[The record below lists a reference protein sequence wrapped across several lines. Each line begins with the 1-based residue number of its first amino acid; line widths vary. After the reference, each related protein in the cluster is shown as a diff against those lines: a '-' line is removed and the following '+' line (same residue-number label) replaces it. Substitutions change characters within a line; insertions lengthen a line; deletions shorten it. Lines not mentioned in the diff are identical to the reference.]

1 MNRSMLITLGALIAC
16 LVVPTMA
23 GASIA
28 FTKIVAPY
36 TFTSQPA
43 NSTIHIYNHFKGS
56 APKTVA
62 LNVKGAQPE
71 ISPDGKI
78 VAYSKVST
86 VKIKNSMGSGTVD
99 KYLLHFVTVATNVD
113 VATTNQCQNFTW
125 APDSSAV
132 ACDLVSATGKGPTG
146 LITVT
151 PDGTPTTI
159 VKDTN
164 TVSVGWNSA
173 TWSPDSSMV
182 AWTSS
187 VSSPTVTSGF
197 NPNKLRAKKADGTG
211 SLIKLSNNASMPVW
225 GPTHIAYQS
234 FMGSGDSMKAQI
246 WTVDPTT
253 HNSSTATQLTHWTQP
268 KNSFDSGPGAF
279 FWTPNGKT
287 IIGAI
292 MGEDDDANTVS
303 INAATG
309 KITTIGTGDSNAPIA
324 VSSDSSSI
332 LMYSYSQACC
342 ATKDIGIVRTVSLS
356 TGKSTVFMN
365 NVSFMSASA
374 DWRP

>member
-1 MNRSMLITLGALIAC
+1 MLNTLGALIAC
-16 LVVPTMA
+16 LVVPTIA
-23 GASIA
+23 GASVA

-36 TFTSQPA
+36 TFTSQPN
-43 NSTIHIYNHFKGS
+43 NSTIYVYTHEKGS

-62 LNVKGAQPE
+62 LNVKGADPK
-71 ISPDGKI
+71 ISPDGKTI
-78 VAYSKVST
+78 AYSKVST
-86 VKIKNSMGSGTVD
+86 VKIKTSMGSGTAFE
-99 KYLLHFVTVATNVD
+99 YLLHFVTIATNVD
-113 VATTNQCQNFTW
+113 IATTNQCMNFTW

-132 ACDLVSATGKGPTG
+132 ACDLTSATGKGPTG

-159 VKDTN
+159 FKNTD
-164 TVSVGWNSA
+164 TVSVGWDSA

-187 VSSPTVTSGF
+187 VSSPSTNSSFRQTT
-197 NPNKLRAKKADGTG
+197 KLRAKRADGSG

-225 GPTHIAYQS
+225 GPTQIAYQA

-253 HNSSTATQLTHWTQP
+253 HNSSTATQLTHWTKP
-268 KNSFDSGPGAF
+268 KNSFESGPAAW
-279 FWTPNGKT
+279 FWTPDGKT
-287 IIGAI
+287 IVGAI
-292 MGEDDDANTVS
+292 MGEDNDANTVS
-303 INAATG
+303 INAASG
-309 KITTIGTGDSNAPIA
+309 KITTIGTTGSNAPIA
-324 VSSDSSSI
+324 VSSDGSSI

-365 NVSFMSASA
+365 NVAYMSASA

>member
-1 MNRSMLITLGALIAC
+1 MMKRIIGSLGIAAV
-16 LVVPTMA
+16 LLAVPAIA
-23 GASIA
+23 GASVA

-36 TFTSQPA
+36 TFTSQPT
-43 NSTIHIYNHFKGS
+43 NSTIYIYDHVKGS

-62 LNVKGAQPE
+62 LNVKGAEPV

-86 VKIKNSMGSGTVD
+86 GKIKTSMGSETFD
-99 KYLLHFVTVATNVD
+99 KYLLHFVTIATNVD
-113 VATTNQCQNFTW
+113 IATTNQCQNLVW

-132 ACDLVSATGKGPTG
+132 ACDLTSMTGKGPSG

-159 VKDTN
+159 VKNTD
-164 TVSVGWNSA
+164 TVSVGWDSP
-173 TWSPDSSMV
+173 TWSPDSSMI
-182 AWTSS
+182 AWASS
-187 VSSPTVTSGF
+187 VSSPTSDQFHPT
-197 NPNKLRAKKADGTG
+197 KLRAMKADGSG

-225 GPTHIAYQS
+225 GPTQIAYQS

-324 VSSDSSSI
+324 VASDGSSI

-365 NVSFMSASA
+365 NVRSMSVSA
-374 DWRP
+374 DWMP

>member
-36 TFTSQPA
+36 TFTSQPL
-43 NSTIHIYNHFKGS
+43 NSTIYIYDHVKGS

-62 LNVKGAQPE
+62 LNVKGADPQ

-86 VKIKNSMGSGTVD
+86 VKIKTSMGSGTFD
-99 KYLLHFVTVATNVD
+99 KYLLHFVTIATNVD
-113 VATTNQCQNFTW
+113 IATTNECQNLVW

-132 ACDLVSATGKGPTG
+132 ACDLTSMTGKGPTG

-159 VKDTN
+159 VKNTD
-164 TVSVGWNSA
+164 TVSVGWDSL
-173 TWSPDSSMV
+173 TWSPDSSMI
-182 AWTSS
+182 AWESIVLSS
-187 VSSPTVTSGF
+187 KGTNGF
-197 NPNKLRAKKADGTG
+197 NPPKLRAKKADGSG
-211 SLIKLSNNASMPVW
+211 SLIKLSNNASMPAW
-225 GPTHIAYQS
+225 GPTQIAYQA

-268 KNSFDSGPGAF
+268 KNSFESGPAAM
-279 FWTPNGKT
+279 FWTPDGKT
-287 IIGAI
+287 IVGAI

-303 INAATG
+303 INAASG
-309 KITTIGTGDSNAPIA
+309 KITTIGTNGSNAPIA
-324 VSSDSSSI
+324 VASDGSSI
-332 LMYSYSQACC
+332 LMYSYSQASNVSK
-342 ATKDIGIVRTVSLS
+342 AIGIVRTVSLS
-356 TGKSTVFMN
+356 TGKSTLFMN

-374 DWRP
+374 DWKP